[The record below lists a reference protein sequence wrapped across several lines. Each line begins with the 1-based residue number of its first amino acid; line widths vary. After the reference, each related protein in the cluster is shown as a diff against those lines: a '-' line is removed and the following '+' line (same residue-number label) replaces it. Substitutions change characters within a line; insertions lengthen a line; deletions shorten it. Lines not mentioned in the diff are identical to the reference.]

1 MKFASVAGEIGK
13 MAAGGNEIF
22 PKGISTRVPKKT
34 KTKPNAKK
42 EEKRAEKEFSSI
54 NRRSIGH

>member
-22 PKGISTRVPKKT
+22 PKGISTRVPPKKRRR
-34 KTKPNAKK
+34 
-42 EEKRAEKEFSSI
+42 ELKRNFQA
-54 NRRSIGH
+54 

>member
-22 PKGISTRVPKKT
+22 PEGISTRVP
-34 KTKPNAKK
+34 KK